1 MRTIAVAALAL
12 VAAPGLAL
20 AAAAA
25 APAGP
30 LSAPSVGAHAIAAPA
45 VAPAVGDVAAD
56 AELEGKIHVAITPER
71 LEAGQTLAEHRQPY
85 IRHLFVASGTLK
97 VSNLVTG
104 EEQVVGAGEMATEAA
119 GDWHLAQAL
128 GDEPVEMFVI
138 DQLPA
143 TDASATV
150 GGL

>member
-1 MRTIAVAALAL
+1 MRTIAIAALAL

-20 AAAAA
+20 AAAS
-25 APAGP
+25 AGP
-30 LSAPSVGAHAIAAPA
+30 IVAPSVGAHAIAAPA
-45 VAPAVGDVAAD
+45 IAPAVGDFAAD
-56 AELEGKIHVAITPER
+56 PELEGKIQVAITQER
-71 LEAGQTLAEHRQPY
+71 LEVGATLAEHRQPF

-104 EEQVVGAGEMATEAA
+104 EEQVVGAGEMATESA

-143 TDASATV
+143 TDAAANV

>member
-1 MRTIAVAALAL
+1 MRTIVIAALAV

-20 AAAAA
+20 AAA
-25 APAGP
+25 PAGP
-30 LSAPSVGAHAIAAPA
+30 IAAPSAGAHAIAVPA
-45 VAPAVGDVAAD
+45 VVPAVGDFAAD
-56 AELEGKIHVAITPER
+56 PELEGRIQVAITQER
-71 LEAGQTLAEHRQPY
+71 LEAGGALAEHRQPY

-128 GDEPVEMFVI
+128 GDEPVELFVI

-143 TDASATV
+143 TDAAANV